1 MSEAAHCAR
10 PAPRT
15 CAVKGSKNKEKAV
28 PVGRGPSGPGG
39 APQRLGSEP
48 ASRGARPGPWTALR
62 AAALSLLG
70 LCPPMSPTC
79 PAQSLQP
86 PPPQPCAFSAPGWR
100 WRRPLPRALGPG
112 EGEGRGPHSAC
123 TGAGGRGQA
132 PPGCAWRRGAGP
144 CCRLLSPRGA
154 PQRRSWEWLA
164 GMWAPGARAQQL
176 GPEWRGGEWQLC
188 GGDPPPG
195 MPLLWGGA
203 RARKALVTVGTRI
216 QLFVRPAFTPTA
228 QGHRSAP
235 W

>member
-1 MSEAAHCAR
+1 MAEAAHCAR

-15 CAVKGSKNKEKAV
+15 CAVKGLKNKEKAG
-28 PVGRGPSGPGG
+28 PAGRGPSGPGG

-70 LCPPMSPTC
+70 LCPPPIPTTC

-112 EGEGRGPHSAC
+112 EGEGRAPHSAC

-132 PPGCAWRRGAGP
+132 SPWVCMAPGSRPLLPSAEPPGDASAPLVGMAGRDVGAWGAGP
-144 CCRLLSPRGA
+144 A
-154 PQRRSWEWLA
+154 
-164 GMWAPGARAQQL
+164 ARA
-176 GPEWRGGEWQLC
+176 
-188 GGDPPPG
+188 
-195 MPLLWGGA
+195 
-203 RARKALVTVGTRI
+203 
-216 QLFVRPAFTPTA
+216 
-228 QGHRSAP
+228 
-235 W
+235 